1 MSNFVIKKVLSY
13 FLQILRVFYTPYSLP
28 GINDFPLYHK
38 NRGDLLKLK
47 DNSPKK
53 FIMRVYFLLPPLS
66 PL

>member
-28 GINDFPLYHK
+28 GINDFSLYHK

-53 FIMRVYFLLPPLS
+53 FIMRVYFLLPH
-66 PL
+66 